1 VNLENLLIGHVSCAN
16 NASGVTV
23 FLFEE
28 RSTCGWWLCGS
39 APATREVSL
48 LNPDAL
54 VDRIDALVF
63 TGGSALG
70 LGATNGV
77 MQWLVERG
85 RGYATQHGAIP
96 IVPTASIYDL
106 SENGV
111 VIPTPEDAY
120 QACEVASKN
129 NKLRGR
135 VGAGSGA
142 IVGKWLANAQR
153 MVGGFGYAELT
164 HASGL
169 QVMVC
174 AVVNCVGDVIDAQG
188 RVVAGARDASG
199 QFINFERVIAHNHFG
214 DTEISQ
220 QNTTLVAVFT
230 NADLNKMQLTRV
242 AKTASS
248 GMARAIRPV
257 FTCYDGDVV
266 FAASL
271 GSHQADEFMVGML
284 AAEATRVAILN
295 AVLDGIKIFGDKNA

>member
-1 VNLENLLIGHVSCAN
+1 MRLENLSIGHVSCAN

-28 RSTCGWWLCGS
+28 RAPCGWWLCGS

-77 MQWLVERG
+77 MQWLFERR
-85 RGYATQHGAIP
+85 RGYPTIHAPIP
-96 IVPTASIYDL
+96 IVPTAAIYDL
-106 SENGV
+106 TAKS
-111 VIPTPEDAY
+111 VIVPTPEEAY
-120 QACEVASKN
+120 QACTVANKN
-129 NKLRGR
+129 NTLRGR
-135 VGAGSGA
+135 VGAGTGA
-142 IVGKWLANAQR
+142 TINKWSVTAKR
-153 MVGGFGYAELT
+153 KPGGFGFAELI
-164 HASGL
+164 HENGL
-169 QVMVC
+169 QVLACV
-174 AVVNCVGDVIDAQG
+174 VVNCVGDVIDVQKL
-188 RVVAGARDASG
+188 D
-199 QFINFERVIAHNHFG
+199 NFDQTLLRSNIVQMEIA
-214 DTEISQ
+214 Q

-230 NADLNKMQLTRV
+230 NADLNKAQLTRV

-266 FAASL
+266 FAASV
-271 GSHQADEFMVGML
+271 GNQQADEFLVGML
-284 AAEATRVAILN
+284 AAEATSAAIIN
-295 AVLDGIKIFGDKNA
+295 AVV